1 MSKPIPYNFVFDYL
15 PGHIVVKPIFG
26 MHYIYLNK
34 KIMLVLRKAGKNLD
48 LNGVWV
54 ATSTEHHQSLQ
65 EDVPALA
72 DFILDNGDKHDSGW
86 RLIREDDDD
95 FESAVIR
102 ICELISHGDQRI
114 GRITKGGAEL

>member
-34 KIMLVLRKAGKNLD
+34 KIMLVLRKVGKNLD

-54 ATSTEHHQSLQ
+54 ATSKEHHQSLQ
-65 EDVPALA
+65 NDAPGLT
-72 DFILDNGDKHDSGW
+72 DFVLDNGDKHDSDW

-95 FESAVIR
+95 FEAAVIR
-102 ICELISHGDQRI
+102 ICELISHGDKRI
-114 GRITKGGAEL
+114 GRITKGAAEL

>member
-1 MSKPIPYNFVFDYL
+1 
-15 PGHIVVKPIFG
+15 
-26 MHYIYLNK
+26 
-34 KIMLVLRKAGKNLD
+34 MLVLRKAGKNLD

-54 ATSTEHHQSLQ
+54 ATSKEHHQSLQ
-65 EDVPALA
+65 NDALGLT

-86 RLIREDDDD
+86 RLIREDHED

-114 GRITKGGAEL
+114 GRITKGAAEL